1 MCHAELCAMSMYAL
15 TLCLIVQGPLVESER
30 ADDGTTVLV
39 PTLRG
44 AEGSSQLAKVA
55 DDVAKSYAFAAKELE
70 NMVKPRVSLLS
81 KMAL

>member
-1 MCHAELCAMSMYAL
+1 MRLYDLA
-15 TLCLIVQGPLVESER
+15 LCLPVQGPLGASQNV
-30 ADDGTTVLV
+30 DDRTTALV

-70 NMVKPRVSLLS
+70 NMVKPRVLLLS